1 MPSPAPALASA
12 PAPAPAGGGVRPE
25 IQALRAVAVLG
36 VVLYHLWPT
45 RLSGGY
51 VGVDV
56 FFVVS
61 GYLITDHLLREVE
74 RSGPPRLVRFW
85 ARRARR
91 LLPASFLAI
100 AATAVAVWA
109 LVPENRWPQ
118 FGRELWT
125 STLYVQNWELARQ
138 AVDYMALS
146 NVKSPTQHFWSLG
159 VEEQFYLVW
168 PVLIALVVLV
178 ATRLRRDPV
187 RAIGLTLAAV
197 VVLSLIHSI
206 DLTAS
211 DPGRAYFVTTT
222 RAWEFAAGGLLAWAV
237 RRGLVGTLRAGPATA
252 LSWAGAA
259 AVLVAMVMFDDR
271 TPFPG
276 YTAALPVVGTL
287 AVIAAGAP
295 RGRLAP
301 TPLMRWRPVQF
312 MGDVSYGVYL
322 WHWPLIILLPYATGH
337 DLTRPERLAILLG
350 SFTLGWASKNFVE
363 DPIRRPGTGA
373 WHGTSSTFL
382 GVAVASLVIVVG
394 TLPLSRWTAPPPPV
408 VGEQIGP
415 CVGATAMLDPD
426 CGSPEDIELLADET
440 AFPGDLPLP
449 SVLECESSNAAA
461 TYRRCELGGSDPQGG
476 TALIGDSHATRW
488 AEVLG
493 EVSARHD
500 TRLSTFLVSGCSMA
514 TTDPIGS
521 IWGSDPT
528 QADNCATALTDVLAE
543 VVADPSITTVVLSN
557 RTRLYAGSLLL
568 TADRVAATM
577 RALLESGKRVVVL
590 ADPPEMSAVPPQA
603 AASAADC
610 LQDAGS
616 PHECSLPRAEAE
628 VPDPMRE
635 AAAMVGVPVVDLTD
649 VFCLPDRC
657 LSRIGGLVV
666 YSDDNHLTRSFAA
679 STRDVLDERLA
690 TALATA

>member
-1 MPSPAPALASA
+1 MPSPSPALASA
-12 PAPAPAGGGVRPE
+12 PAPTPDGGGVRPE

-61 GYLITDHLLREVE
+61 GYLITDHLLREVG
-74 RSGPPRLVRFW
+74 RSGRPRLVRFW

-100 AATAVAVWA
+100 AVTAVAVWA
-109 LVPENRWPQ
+109 WVPQNRWPQ

-168 PVLIALVVLV
+168 PVLIALVVLL

-187 RAIGLTLAAV
+187 VAIGLALALV
-197 VVLSLIHSI
+197 VVVSLIHSI

-237 RRGLVGTLRAGPATA
+237 RRGFLRALRAGAATV

-259 AVLVAMVMFDDR
+259 AVLVAMLTFDDL

-295 RGRLAP
+295 RGRLSP
-301 TPLMRWRPVQF
+301 TPLMRLRPVQF

-322 WHWPLIILLPYATGH
+322 WHWPLIILLPYATSH
-337 DLTRPERLAILLG
+337 DLTRNERLGILLV
-350 SFTLGWASKNFVE
+350 SFALGWASKTFVE

-373 WHGTSSTFL
+373 WHGSSSTFI

-408 VGEQIGP
+408 VGEEIGT

-426 CGSPEDIELLADET
+426 CGPPEDVTLLADET
-440 AFPGDLPLP
+440 AFPGDLPP
-449 SVLECESSNAAA
+449 QSVMACESSNAAA
-461 TYRRCELGGSDPQGG
+461 TYRRCELGGAGAEGG

-493 EVSARHD
+493 EVSARDD

-514 TTDPIGS
+514 TTDRIGS
-521 IWGSDPT
+521 IWGTDPT
-528 QADNCATALTDVLAE
+528 QADNCATALTDVLEE
-543 VVADPSITTVVLSN
+543 VVADPSISTVVMSN

-568 TADRVAATM
+568 TADRAAATM
-577 RALLESGKRVVVL
+577 RTLVEAGKRVVVL
-590 ADPPEMSAVPPQA
+590 VDPPGMSAVPPQA
-603 AASAADC
+603 APSAADC
-610 LQDAGS
+610 LQYAAS
-616 PHECSLPRAEAE
+616 PRACSLPRAEADA
-628 VPDPMRE
+628 PDPMRD
-635 AAAMVGVPVVDLTD
+635 AATQVGVPVVDLTD
-649 VFCLPDRC
+649 LFCLPDRC

-666 YSDDNHLTRSFAA
+666 YTDDNHLTRSFAA

-690 TALATA
+690 VALGTA